1 MRNKNKANQAAPSLE
16 QFLASVDENLRDLF
30 IKVMNLHA
38 GFQIVERSPKQL
50 VDAVRNEIENSL
62 SEQKQSQQN

>member
-1 MRNKNKANQAAPSLE
+1 MNTHNKRKREQEAPSLDE
-16 QFLASVDENLRDLF
+16 FLDSVGDDLRYLF

-50 VDAVRNEIENSL
+50 ADAVRNEIEKSL
-62 SEQKQSQQN
+62 IETK